1 VFLAGIAGILGWA
14 IVGDWS
20 GRRVELASMGLFLA
34 GWAVLATAFVSAPI
48 AVIGLFALAVFLQ
61 STYNAQEF
69 ATLQQILPPERV
81 GAGTGL
87 YNGLTVLL
95 GGVGGSFIPGTL
107 VSLTGDF
114 QIGMLS
120 LVAGAWCVALLM
132 AGLSRWLA
140 ETR

>member
-1 VFLAGIAGILGWA
+1 VVVGWNLPA
-14 IVGDWS
+14 WGFFWR
-20 GRRVELASMGLFLA
+20 GG
-34 GWAVLATAFVSAPI
+34 AVLATAFVASPA